1 MEESVGL
8 DECEVLPLLLGERG
22 LGGSDRHEVSGV
34 IDGSSGAIMNVRYR
48 ITLSSEERAQLRAL
62 VQGGKGSVRRL
73 KRAQI
78 LLAASAGSG
87 DERIAMNVCVG
98 TSTVYRTKRRFVE
111 EGLEQAL
118 SEEPRPGAERKL
130 AAKEEALLV
139 ATACSKP
146 PAGRARWTLSLLA
159 DEMVRLTRHRS
170 LSSETIR
177 RRLAENELKPWQK
190 KMWCIPKVDAEFVAR
205 MEDVLDL
212 YAEAPDERRPVVCFD
227 ETPRQLIGESRVPV
241 AAKPGKPAR
250 VDYEYVRNGTA
261 NVFMF
266 VDAHRPWRHAK
277 VTDRR
282 TSRDF
287 AECMRDLADKHYPK
301 AERIRMVMD
310 NLSTH
315 TPAALYET
323 FEPAEARRV
332 LRRLEFHYTPKH
344 ASWLNMV
351 EIEIGVM
358 VSQCLDRRIPERSI
372 LVSEVAAWE
381 RRRNRDKAAIK
392 WLFTV
397 ERAREKL
404 GRAYP
409 TFDARPAARSAE

>member
-1 MEESVGL
+1 
-8 DECEVLPLLLGERG
+8 
-22 LGGSDRHEVSGV
+22 
-34 IDGSSGAIMNVRYR
+34 MNIRYR
-48 ITLSSEERAQLRAL
+48 ITLTSEEREQLRGM
-62 VQGGKGSVRRL
+62 VQSGKERARRL

-78 LLAASAGSG
+78 LLAAASGSG
-87 DERIAMNVCVG
+87 DATIAANVSVG

-111 EGLEQAL
+111 EGLEAAL

-130 AAKEEALLV
+130 AVKEEALLI
-139 ATACSKP
+139 ATACSEP

-159 DEMVRLTRHRS
+159 EAMVRLTDHRS

-177 RRLAENELKPWQK
+177 RRLAENELKPWKK

-205 MEDVLDL
+205 MEDVLEL
-212 YAEAPDERRPVVCFD
+212 YAEVPDENRPVVCFD

-241 AAKPGKPAR
+241 AAKPGRPAR

-282 TSRDF
+282 AAADF
-287 AECMRDLADKHYPK
+287 AECMRDLVDQHYPE
-301 AERIRMVMD
+301 AELIRVVLD

-323 FEPAEARRV
+323 FEPAEARRI

-358 VSQCLDRRIPERSI
+358 VSQCLDRRIPTKAM
-372 LVSEVAAWE
+372 LVAAVKAWE
-381 RRRNRDKAAIK
+381 RRRNREKARIK
-392 WLFTV
+392 WRFTV
-397 ERAREKL
+397 DRAREKL

-409 TFDARPAARSAE
+409 PILRRATRRAA